1 VAVIALRG
9 FTNERSEFLIT
20 TLPVADLSVP
30 ATNGP
35 ILFPH
40 FADGAGWITQLLLV
54 NPTDTSMSGSIQF
67 ASAAPQNYSIPGK
80 SSVSV
85 ATSGLGT
92 AVVTGSVRV
101 VPAAGSNAPSGIGV
115 FSFRNGGVTVMQTG
129 VPALRVSNA
138 FRLYAES
145 SGVPGQIGSIQ
156 TGIAVANPSATPV
169 NVLFEVNTLN
179 GASTNLTGT
188 ITIPANGQVAMFLN
202 QVPGL
207 TTLFN
212 PFKGV
217 LRVSTTAPGGISV
230 VGLRG
235 RYNERGD
242 FLIATTQ
249 PTIEA
254 DPPSTS
260 ALFFPHF
267 ADGGGFTTQFILF
280 NGSTDQS
287 SSGNLQFYSQ
297 SGQPLSLTV
306 R

>member
-1 VAVIALRG
+1 MRG

-20 TLPVADLSVP
+20 TLPVADLALP
-30 ATNGP
+30 AANGA

-40 FADGAGWITQLLLV
+40 FADGAGWSTQMLLV
-54 NPTDTSMSGSIQF
+54 NPTDAPMTGSIQF
-67 ASAAPQNYSIPGK
+67 ASAPAQNYSIAGK
-80 SSVSV
+80 SSVNV
-85 ATSGLGT
+85 ATSGLGAT
-92 AVVTGSVRV
+92 VATGAVRV
-101 VPAAGSNAPSGIGV
+101 VPSAGSNAPTGIAV
-115 FSFRNGGVTVMQTG
+115 FSFKNGGITVMQTG
-129 VPALRVSNA
+129 VPALPVSTA

-145 SGVPGQIGSIQ
+145 SGTPQRIGSIE
-156 TGIAVANPSATPV
+156 TGIAVANPSASPAD
-169 NVLFEVNTLN
+169 VLFELNTLN
-179 GASTNLTGT
+179 GAATGLTGSAT
-188 ITIPANGQVAMFLN
+188 VPANSQVAMFLN
-202 QVPGL
+202 QVQGL
-207 TTLFN
+207 STLFS
-212 PFKGV
+212 PFQGV
-217 LRVSTTAPGGISV
+217 LRVSTTSPGGISV

-254 DPPSTS
+254 DPPVTS

-280 NGSTDQS
+280 NGNANQS
-287 SSGNLQFYSQ
+287 PSGSLQFYSQ